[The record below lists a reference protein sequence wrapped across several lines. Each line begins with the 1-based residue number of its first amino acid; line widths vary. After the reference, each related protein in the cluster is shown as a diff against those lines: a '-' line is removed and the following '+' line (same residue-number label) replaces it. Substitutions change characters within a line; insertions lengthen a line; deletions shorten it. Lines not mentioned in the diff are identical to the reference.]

1 MTPKVVKIPEEETV
15 KNAARK
21 MTKFG
26 ISSLLVH
33 GKKDLRGIIT
43 EKDIVQRVVCVGTD
57 PEKVKVCDVMSEPVI
72 VVSPEEKLEKAVS
85 LMISQRIKKLPV
97 IEMESENCRII
108 GMLSLLDIAKVH
120 PDLVQGIKFLIENNE
135 SQEPD
140 FYIT

>member
-1 MTPKVVKIPEEETV
+1 V
-15 KNAARK
+15 N
-21 MTKFG
+21 FG

-43 EKDIVQRVVCVGTD
+43 EKDIVQRVFCVGTD

-72 VVSPEEKLEKAVS
+72 VVSPEEELEKAVS

-97 IEMESENCRII
+97 IETESENCRII

-120 PDLVQGIKFLIENNE
+120 PDLVQGIKYLIENNE